1 VEINPVL
8 MTGATMSIQPQARPK
23 FDPGRIVATP
33 GALDAIRASG
43 QTPEVFLAAH
53 LDGYWG
59 DDLCEDDRRLN
70 DEALLDGSRL
80 LSAYRTLR
88 GERVWIVTEAADDL
102 GRRYSTT
109 ILRPEEY

>member
-1 VEINPVL
+1 MIVRP
-8 MTGATMSIQPQARPK
+8 QPRPK

-59 DDLCEDDRRLN
+59 GDLCEEDRLLN

-88 GERVWIVTEAADDL
+88 GVRIWIITEAAGDD
-102 GRRYSTT
+102 GRRAATT
-109 ILRPEEY
+109 ILLASEY